1 MLKNVYNNRISIIA
15 PCASDP
21 LRTYGILHIIIYLS
35 NIYSWFKKR
44 GKGDMAVSQV
54 PWEVMYS
61 IS

>member
-1 MLKNVYNNRISIIA
+1 MYTNNRIIA
-15 PCASDP
+15 PSASDP
-21 LRTYGILHIIIYLS
+21 LRTYGILNIIIYLS

-44 GKGDMAVSQV
+44 GKGAQV